1 MTSSNVLTFLAK
13 QTLLT
18 FFTTNLYTNLS
29 PEGFFILPSIDL
41 ADITV
46 GEG

>member
-18 FFTTNLYTNLS
+18 FFTTNLYIMVFS
-29 PEGFFILPSIDL
+29 DL
-41 ADITV
+41 FVDKLIWSYISYY
-46 GEG
+46 